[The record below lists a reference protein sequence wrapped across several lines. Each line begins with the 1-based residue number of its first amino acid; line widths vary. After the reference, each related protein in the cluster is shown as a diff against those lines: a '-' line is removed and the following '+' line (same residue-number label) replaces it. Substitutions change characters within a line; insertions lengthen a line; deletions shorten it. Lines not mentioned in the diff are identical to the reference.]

1 MARNRMIKSVFWTDT
16 KMCRLKRDVRLM
28 YIGMWNFADDFGVI
42 PADSMLIKSSVFPLD
57 DLKIKDV
64 EEWLSA
70 LEDAGVL
77 IRFEYRGEQF
87 FWIANFLKHQV
98 VNRPNTKDVNVPKE
112 VLDDIIRQY
121 EEQQNRGKGTLT
133 TQIQQ
138 AEEKVD
144 NSKETDDDV
153 VETTEE
159 TSADADYRKFNDWL
173 SKNAPTVLK
182 MSQPITK
189 EEFVKL
195 KADFKVDYIMDL
207 LQQMHN
213 WKPLLSKCKS
223 AYLTFRNW
231 ARKDDERRSNTG
243 RTTTAT
249 ANGPRPGNAGISP
262 DYAAGVLDRLGCS
275 ASEIKVG

>member
-1 MARNRMIKSVFWTDT
+1 MIKSAFWTDT

-70 LEDAGVL
+70 LEDTGVL

-98 VNRPNTKDVNVPKE
+98 VNRPNTKDVNVPKD
-112 VLDDIIRQY
+112 VLDDIIQQY
-121 EEQQNRGKGTLT
+121 EEQQKIGKGVLA

-138 AEEKVD
+138 TPVEDGCTK
-144 NSKETDDDV
+144 KTDDDV
-153 VETTEE
+153 AEVTEE
-159 TSADADYRKFNDWL
+159 TSADSDYRKFNDWL
-173 SKNAPTVLK
+173 SKNAPTILK

-231 ARKDDERRSNTG
+231 ARKDDERRNSTS
-243 RTTTAT
+243 RTTAT
-249 ANGPRPGNAGISP
+249 ANSSRPGYSGISP
-262 DYAAGVLDRLGCS
+262 DYAAGVLDRLGC
-275 ASEIKVG
+275 ATSEIKVG